1 MSENVFGRWK
11 NRFPILRQL
20 RVFLPLAQEI
30 ILGTAILCNIAFG
43 INEPDM
49 EGDRVCEDEDEV
61 EDPMIL
67 VQVEDNIRR
76 QLVKRKETFTYVPWD
91 LSSTLF
97 PY

>member
-30 ILGTAILCNIAFG
+30 ILGTAILCNIAFV

-49 EGDRVCEDEDEV
+49 EGDLVREDDDE
-61 EDPMIL
+61 EPMML

-76 QLVKRKETFTYVPWD
+76 QLGEAERD
-91 LSSTLF
+91 LHLRAMG
-97 PY
+97 P

>member
-20 RVFLPLAQEI
+20 RVFLPLAREI
-30 ILGTAILCNIAFG
+30 ILGTAILCNIASV

-49 EGDRVCEDEDEV
+49 EGDVCEDDDDV

-67 VQVEDNIRR
+67 VQVEDSIQQILGEAER
-76 QLVKRKETFTYVPWD
+76 D
-91 LSSTLF
+91 LHLRAMG
-97 PY
+97 P